1 MLELVRLWGLR
12 VPLSF
17 LFAFPFGLGAT
28 GAWWGMSASNIL
40 AGLLAVVFLGRYSW
54 QHAIIE
60 PVPDASCALQAH
72 PGGTRVNPDEP

>member
-1 MLELVRLWGLR
+1 
-12 VPLSF
+12 
-17 LFAFPFGLGAT
+17 
-28 GAWWGMSASNIL
+28 MSASNIL

-60 PVPDASCALQAH
+60 PASDSTCALQVH